1 MDTGSVFTSPV
12 SFPREGLAAYM
23 SWMNEWIFYSST
35 EIQYSTNSKEQKCVD
50 WIERLKEHLRSI
62 TTALKD
68 TLMKKHTA
76 LKQNI
81 KNNTCTEFRRDIK
94 ALTLLADTTSS
105 GNLFYSWTTRTERKF
120 WRAVTLCLV
129 ILRVKGYCSR
139 GQYTYVSRTFL
150 RMSSFSYVSSSL
162 LIFSSWPFTAFCHLS
177 IGGDSPSTQRSH
189 TPLYVYSID
198 VKNVQ
203 IKI

>member
-105 GNLFYSWTTRTERKF
+105 GNLFYSWTTRTEKKF

-139 GQYTYVSRTFL
+139 GQYTYSTCRVPSWEWVRSRTSPPVSW
-150 RMSSFSYVSSSL
+150 SSPADRSPPSATCRSAA
-162 LIFSSWPFTAFCHLS
+162 TARLHNV
-177 IGGDSPSTQRSH
+177 H
-189 TPLYVYSID
+189 THPYTCIA
-198 VKNVQ
+198 
-203 IKI
+203 